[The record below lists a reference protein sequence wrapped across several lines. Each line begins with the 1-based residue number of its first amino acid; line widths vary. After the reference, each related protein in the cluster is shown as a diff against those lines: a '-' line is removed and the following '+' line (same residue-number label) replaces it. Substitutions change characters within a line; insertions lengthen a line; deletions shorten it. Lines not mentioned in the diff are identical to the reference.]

1 MFRGPPPGRNL
12 IAAAESPLSSPGSH
26 GSTMTDGFYATAD
39 LFQPETSCDDE
50 NGAAGDYLEDVILPS
65 RLEKLH
71 RLATGS
77 FLGEVH
83 VYKII

>member
-12 IAAAESPLSSPGSH
+12 IAAVESPLSSPGSH
-26 GSTMTDGFYATAD
+26 GSTVTDGFYATAD

-50 NGAAGDYLEDVILPS
+50 SGGDYLEDVILPS